1 MSGFLSS
8 LGLSSYLHHHGPLA
22 AVEQATEGV
31 PDVPQDETHPATPPA
46 ASPALD
52 SPAAQPSYTP
62 DHRPTS
68 RFSPNSLSTS
78 SATMSGIL
86 SAHPHFSVFRK
97 SASATSLDELA
108 VAPRAAS
115 TSPEGAAGG
124 GESARAD
131 FSMRDLLDGDDEVET
146 LATPPN
152 QSPAARKASPK
163 GDRSGSSDAS
173 SFHLSLDSAEMHSLN
188 FGDQSSLSLSPAV
201 SPSSA
206 AAVPGLAT
214 RTPVTASPAQTSGVR
229 LVPDSPPTTRT
240 PVPRSRSTSAQ
251 STGKM
256 RSSVGPVQRVQFSPI
271 SSCPSPLL
279 SASTLPP
286 PPPPPPPT
294 FADPSSISGAGRAD
308 RWSPLDDAQS
318 RACSGI
324 LKYPRTPGTGRSVR
338 FTASVVERTPEPEG
352 EVDGE
357 GPTSEDSPSVAV
369 GSRSAGRAAR
379 PHDVDVREEEDGE
392 PGREAGRRADE
403 SVARAPDASAGEPSA
418 DDDSSVLVASFLSKL
433 QAVIPSPDVSLV
445 DSTTSLPLPPPASAS
460 APAPAPAADLPL
472 ISVDPSTPGPA
483 PPLTL
488 FDESNPFAGLNS
500 ALGASVLERPD
511 ASTASS
517 SAPSQRALDA
527 SASLLAGGDASSRT
541 MSASTSV
548 SASDTF
554 LLQGSLAGGAHP
566 GAPSFGGQSFAE
578 LSALQPRSMRTPQAQ
593 RFGNNAEPNR
603 PVEVAGSRANLSS
616 STALGT
622 ATPRAPSALSAPLSS
637 APAVPSP
644 LRFEAPQDLS
654 MASSAADESHEV
666 AQPVDSSPDA
676 SLRLIDF
683 SSPPPASPVR
693 PVAASSAVPSSPL
706 RTSRTS
712 PPPPPATPSSPAAAP
727 PAPAPGLAG
736 SSSSFYRQFM
746 AARAR
751 DGLSQ
756 SARDEW
762 SRLERGE
769 KASPKDGSRVEAG
782 EEEGEV
788 SEVEQEELEEVREA
802 TGEAGDRTEA
812 SVYYSPQ
819 REWHD
824 EREAAE
830 ADAGRSAYVDDVVE
844 HEAVLVAESSIVE
857 LEEVRAAFLSPIV
870 EVTEPE
876 SNANTPFEP
885 VASTSRARA
894 RDPPPTQPSFAASL
908 SSSLAAV
915 TSSSTHAIPTP
926 ATPSRA
932 QARRAPATPQSA
944 SRIPRPRNPVTPSQ
958 NPFLLQL
965 ARTSSSSIQPQAV
978 TLLQDLFSTQQDQL
992 AASSS
997 QRFLL
1002 SSLVTNLQ
1010 NEVEYKD
1017 AVIRT
1022 LKEQVGETRS
1032 ELKEVEQLALAW
1044 EERALRS
1051 GPSAAAATAPPPP
1064 SARKTSAALE
1074 ETVQLLADELET
1086 RVREDRALRDDLEA
1100 ELARA
1105 RADLAR
1111 KVHDVR
1117 DGEIRL
1123 RHAHAALEQADDER
1137 AAMKREVERGDERR
1151 AEVVRERDELRSR
1164 WAIDVEQREQALAR
1178 LRDEVHELRALG
1190 ESGRGLDDEA
1200 VEREVQRR
1208 VEAAQADAQREA
1220 QLVRHELVQR
1230 DAALADL
1237 RDQLRA
1243 QRDESDRLGRA
1254 VQEERQHAELAHADM
1269 ADTLAAKE
1277 NELDEVLREH
1287 DALQQDLDEA
1297 CARIEAA
1304 ELERDRLAEAARAK
1318 DGELAE
1324 QVSQCQTALAA
1335 MADLEAAVVRIEAE
1349 AAAKEAQLAQVHK
1362 QLASARRESADV
1374 LEKRDRVLAESEK
1387 QAGRTRK
1394 ELEALQKEN
1403 NRLNDL
1409 VGKLRRDSADR
1420 EVKVTK
1426 LKKRTAELEEDVF
1439 GLNIALDAKQQEA
1452 QHWKRQM
1459 STIKLERE
1467 SAAAAAAAESSYTSR
1482 STLAPHVPSSAAPS
1496 TAKASRGTSISTRLH
1511 STTPFPAE
1519 KQARRTSSSLSR
1531 RTSTT
1536 STSTRRSSVVDPAVS
1551 TDDEEHDLTL
1561 PPTAYEQTPSRP
1573 AATTAGVRKAASTA
1587 HLGVGLGLP
1596 VSSRSRRTS
1605 APQDREKE
1613 NDAPVP
1619 VAARRREAVLA

>member
-8 LGLSSYLHHHGPLA
+8 LGLSSYVHGASPA
-22 AVEQATEGV
+22 REQAAEMP
-31 PDVPQDETHPATPPA
+31 PDVPEDEAQPATPPA

-52 SPAAQPSYTP
+52 SAPAHPPYTP

-68 RFSPNSLSTS
+68 RFSPNSFSTS
-78 SATMSGIL
+78 SATMSGVL

-97 SASATSLDELA
+97 STSATSLDELA
-108 VAPRAAS
+108 VATRGPS
-115 TSPEGAAGG
+115 TSPEGAR
-124 GESARAD
+124 GEAARAD
-131 FSMRDLLDGDDEVET
+131 FSMRDLLDEEVET

-163 GDRSGSSDAS
+163 GDRSGSSEAS

-201 SPSSA
+201 SPSAAAAAASA
-206 AAVPGLAT
+206 AESAT
-214 RTPVTASPAQTSGVR
+214 RTPVSASPAQTSGVR

-251 STGKM
+251 SAGKM

-286 PPPPPPPT
+286 PPPPPPA
-294 FADPSSISGAGRAD
+294 FADPSTSSALRAPSSSTTRAD

-318 RACSGI
+318 RAGSGI

-338 FTASVVERTPEPEG
+338 FTASVVERTPEPEREG
-352 EVDGE
+352 DGE
-357 GPTSEDSPSVAV
+357 GPSSEDSPSVAV
-369 GSRSAGRAAR
+369 GERSAGRA
-379 PHDVDVREEEDGE
+379 VRAHEDEGAQASEEG
-392 PGREAGRRADE
+392 RADE
-403 SVARAPDASAGEPSA
+403 SAGSAPSASAGELST
-418 DDDSSVLVASFLSKL
+418 DGDSSVLVASFLSKL
-433 QAVIPSPDVSLV
+433 QAAIPSPDVSLV
-445 DSTTSLPLPPPASAS
+445 ASTSSDPPPPPSPPARARAS
-460 APAPAPAADLPL
+460 APAPAPPADLPL

-483 PPLTL
+483 PAPTL
-488 FDESNPFAGLNS
+488 FDESNPFTGLNS

-511 ASTASS
+511 ASSASSS
-517 SAPSQRALDA
+517 SAPSQRVAHA
-527 SASLLAGGDASSRT
+527 AEASLLGGGDASSRT
-541 MSASTSV
+541 MSN
-548 SASDTF
+548 SASGTF
-554 LLQGSLAGGAHP
+554 LLQGSLAGGAHA
-566 GAPSFGGQSFAE
+566 GAPSFGGQSFAD
-578 LSALQPRSMRTPQAQ
+578 LSVLQPHSLLTPQGHRQ
-593 RFGNNAEPNR
+593 QQLGEENAETTR
-603 PVEVAGSRANLSS
+603 PVEVAGSRADLSS
-616 STALGT
+616 SAALGT
-622 ATPRAPSALSAPLSS
+622 ATPRAPSALSAPQLSS

-644 LRFEAPQDLS
+644 LRFEAPHDVS
-654 MASSAADESHEV
+654 MASSAANESHEV
-666 AQPVDSSPDA
+666 AHSTQDT

-683 SSPPPASPVR
+683 SSPPPASPAR
-693 PVAASSAVPSSPL
+693 PVETSTVLPSSPL

-712 PPPPPATPSSPAAAP
+712 PPPAPATPSSPAATALA
-727 PAPAPGLAG
+727 PAPALAASLAG

-769 KASPKDGSRVEAG
+769 KASPKDGSRVEQDEEDDEEEEAEPEEREDGPEGAG
-782 EEEGEV
+782 EV
-788 SEVEQEELEEVREA
+788 
-802 TGEAGDRTEA
+802 GDRTEA

-824 EREAAE
+824 EREAA
-830 ADAGRSAYVDDVVE
+830 AAPDAERSAYVDVE
-844 HEAVLVAESSIVE
+844 GDDEVFLAESSIVE
-857 LEEVRAAFLSPIV
+857 LEEARAAFLSPIV

-885 VASTSRARA
+885 VASTSRSRA
-894 RDPPPTQPSFAASL
+894 RDPPPSQPTFAASL

-915 TSSSTHAIPTP
+915 SSSSTHVIPTP

-932 QARRAPATPQSA
+932 QTRRAPATPQSA

-965 ARTSSSSIQPQAV
+965 ARTSSTSIQPQAV

-1010 NEVEYKD
+1010 NEVEHKD

-1051 GPSAAAATAPPPP
+1051 GPSAATAPPPP

-1105 RADLAR
+1105 RAELAR

-1137 AAMKREVERGDERR
+1137 EAMKREVELGEERR

-1164 WAIDVEQREQALAR
+1164 WAVDIEQREQALAR
-1178 LRDEVHELRALG
+1178 LRDEIHELRELG
-1190 ESGRGLDDEA
+1190 QGARGLDDEA

-1208 VEAAQADAQREA
+1208 VDAVQAESQREA

-1269 ADTLAAKE
+1269 ADTLSAKE
-1277 NELDEVLREH
+1277 SELEEVLRDH

-1324 QVSQCQTALAA
+1324 QVAQCQTALAA

-1362 QLASARRESADV
+1362 ELASARRESADV
-1374 LEKRDRVLAESEK
+1374 LEKRDQVLAESEK
-1387 QAGRTRK
+1387 QAGKARK
-1394 ELEALQKEN
+1394 ELDALQKEN

-1459 STIKLERE
+1459 STIKLERD
-1467 SAAAAAAAESSYTSR
+1467 SAAAAAADASR
-1482 STLAPHVPSSAAPS
+1482 STLAPHVPSSVAPS
-1496 TAKASRGTSISTRLH
+1496 TAKAYRRTSTSTRLH

-1519 KQARRTSSSLSR
+1519 KQARRT
-1531 RTSTT
+1531 T
-1536 STSTRRSSVVDPAVS
+1536 STSTTRRSSAVDPAIS

-1573 AATTAGVRKAASTA
+1573 ASSSAGVRKSASTA
-1587 HLGVGLGLP
+1587 HLGLGLGLP
-1596 VSSRSRRTS
+1596 ASSRSRRTS

-1613 NDAPVP
+1613 NDAPAP
-1619 VAARRREAVLA
+1619 ARRQMVLA